1 MSRIVEK
8 NKISVIETMDKIEC
22 RLIDGKSISGH
33 LERAFL
39 PKEGEVAIRSQ
50 GKVHVLPLD
59 QICCIVFKDFSGN
72 HNSHH
77 TPDEKIENIV
87 TRGNETYSVRLLH
100 EETTENLL
108 HGFYAIPADQG
119 SGDSRIFFSRTG
131 IINRRENNQLGE
143 ILNEA
148 GDVSKKNIANA
159 LNEQE
164 QLKKRKVGE
173 IISEQFHIP
182 QESIDKAVQKRKA
195 GEIISEQFDIPQ
207 ESIDKA
213 VNEVKNSNKYASHR
227 VGEILISFG
236 LVSKEQV
243 DTALKEQRLNK
254 QKQIGEILVENKII
268 TAQELLMALAL
279 KFRMSVVN
287 LDDILPDP
295 ATIDLV
301 KADTVRKFNVFPV
314 SSDEKGITIATSS
327 FVNLTALDILHF
339 CTNRRVEMVLAARNQ
354 IESYIDRYYDNE
366 GDNYNV
372 NIDDAISEIGIEDQD
387 HDQSYEISLKDEA
400 KAAPII
406 RLANKTLMDGVKAGA
421 SDIHILPQQNELKV
435 SFRVNGLLQQH
446 MRFDMRVHKILVARF
461 KIISNMDISERRLP
475 QDGRFKVK
483 INNRD
488 IEFRVSSMPSQ
499 YGENLVLRILDK
511 SCGPVGMDQLGL
523 DAKDAEIINHIV
535 RSSHGMLL
543 VTGATGSGKS
553 TTLAS
558 VLRGLAHEPKHVLS
572 LEDPI
577 EIDVTGINQ
586 IQVHE
591 KIGLSFAKALRNVLR
606 HDPDI
611 IMVGEIRDH
620 DTAMIAVQAA
630 LTGHVLLSTLHTN
643 NAAAAFTRLCNMGV
657 EPYLASA
664 TVKGIITQQLLP
676 KLCEKCRSTR
686 MLEDDVVKFIAS
698 HGIDTKGLVDHI
710 STGCD
715 YCSETGISGRVLV
728 YEFMNVT
735 RELQKLV
742 TQEASVKTLHENACR
757 LGMRPIVNMAVEVS
771 QKGLVSIDSILPLFI
786 E

>member
-1 MSRIVEK
+1 
-8 NKISVIETMDKIEC
+8 
-22 RLIDGKSISGH
+22 
-33 LERAFL
+33 
-39 PKEGEVAIRSQ
+39 
-50 GKVHVLPLD
+50 
-59 QICCIVFKDFSGN
+59 
-72 HNSHH
+72 
-77 TPDEKIENIV
+77 
-87 TRGNETYSVRLLH
+87 LLH
-100 EETTENLL
+100 QEATENLF
-108 HGFYAIPADQG
+108 HGFYAIPTNQE
-119 SGDSRIFFSRTG
+119 SGYSRIFFSRTG
-131 IINRRENNQLGE
+131 IINRKENNQPGE

-148 GDVSKKNIANA
+148 GDVPKEKIESA
-159 LNEQE
+159 LCEE
-164 QLKKRKVGE
+164 ERLRKRKVGE
-173 IISEQFHIP
+173 IISERFDIP
-182 QESIDKAVQKRKA
+182 QESIDEAVKKRKA

-213 VNEVKNSNKYASHR
+213 VNEVKNNNKYASHR
-227 VGEILISFG
+227 IGEILVSFG
-236 LVSKEQV
+236 LVSREQV
-243 DTALKEQRLNK
+243 DTALKNQKLNK
-254 QKQIGEILVENKII
+254 KKQIGEILVENKII

-279 KFRMSVVN
+279 KFRMSIVN

-295 ATIDLV
+295 QTIDLI

-314 SSDEKGITIATSS
+314 ASTEKKITIATSS
-327 FVNLTALDILHF
+327 FVNLSVLDILRF
-339 CTNRRVEMVLAARNQ
+339 CTNRWVELVLASRNQ
-354 IESYIDRYYDNE
+354 ITSYIDKYYEDEDDNC
-366 GDNYNV
+366 DV
-372 NIDDAISEIGIEDQD
+372 NIDDAISEMGIEDQD
-387 HDQSYEISLKDEA
+387 QDQSNEISLKDEA

-406 RLANKTLMDGVKAGA
+406 RLANKTLLDGVRAGA

-446 MRFDMRVHKILVARF
+446 MRFDMRVHKILIARF

-483 INNRD
+483 INKRD

-499 YGENLVLRILDK
+499 HGETLVLRILDK
-511 SCGPVGMDQLGL
+511 SCGPVSLDQLGL
-523 DAKDAEIINHIV
+523 DAKDAELINHIV

-543 VTGATGSGKS
+543 VTGSTGSGKS

-558 VLRGLAHEPKHVLS
+558 VLRGLAGEPKHVLS

-577 EIDVTGINQ
+577 EIDVSGINQ

-591 KIGLSFAKALRNVLR
+591 KIGFSFARALRNVLR

-620 DTAMIAVQAA
+620 DTAMMAVQAA

-643 NAAAAFTRLCNMGV
+643 NAASAFTRLCNMGV

-664 TVKGIITQQLLP
+664 TVKGVITQQLLP

-686 MLEDDVVKFIAS
+686 ELGVDVVKFIAS
-698 HGIDTKGLVDHI
+698 HGIDTKGLVDHF

-715 YCSETGISGRVLV
+715 DCSETGISGRVLV

-735 RELQKLV
+735 LELQKLI
-742 TQEASVKTLHENACR
+742 TQGAPAETLQETACR
-757 LGMRPIVNMAVEVS
+757 LGMRPIVNMAIEAS
-771 QKGLVSIDSILPLFI
+771 KEGLVSIDRILPLFI